1 MLYAVCFTM
10 LFNVSYCNV
19 LRRFWRQIAS
29 FQEGEILSFL
39 IFRFKLLKN
48 RYKIF
53 TGNHDRILR
62 KSIKK
67 LVPSGSQIIKKQSK
81 MGSRRDLGPS
91 GGPSRS
97 PGGLGVDF
105 WLILLSILGS
115 ILELKFI
122 KIIKNRFGR
131 ILRAQNNWT
140 CSWMASNIDFQLIL
154 ESFWSLFEVFFVGG
168 IDCSQEGVSCVVVS
182 RNI

>member
-1 MLYAVCFTM
+1 MLCAVCCTLCMPYVVNCILYVVCCTRYALCCMMYDVWCMLYIVYLMLYVGSMLYAVCFTM

-62 KSIKK
+62 KSIKNQ
-67 LVPSGSQIIKKQSK
+67 SQVDPKSLKITPKW
-81 MGSRRDLGPS
+81 G
-91 GGPSRS
+91 
-97 PGGLGVDF
+97 PGG
-105 WLILLSILGS
+105 ILGRPWALLGAQEGS
-115 ILELKFI
+115 GLIFDWF
-122 KIIKNRFGR
+122 FGPF
-131 ILRAQNNWT
+131 W
-140 CSWMASNIDFQLIL
+140 DP
-154 ESFWSLFEVFFVGG
+154 FWS
-168 IDCSQEGVSCVVVS
+168 
-182 RNI
+182 